1 MIYQLIEQLTK
12 LLGEKPTLNLFKQLL
27 RQFDDIKQFIYV
39 RIFELVNKGNKQLIK
54 SKLNLNEN
62 TSNESC
68 LTYLLKHLENS
79 QKEGSYDEI
88 VIKLKR
94 MLNCNAEALVDKV
107 GE

>member
-1 MIYQLIEQLTK
+1 
-12 LLGEKPTLNLFKQLL
+12 
-27 RQFDDIKQFIYV
+27 
-39 RIFELVNKGNKQLIK
+39 
-54 SKLNLNEN
+54 
-62 TSNESC
+62 
-68 LTYLLKHLENS
+68 LKHLENS